1 MSADA
6 QMPPLRLHWW
16 KAVPNFGDAI
26 NPLIVGHLAR
36 RKVVHSGPRRADM
49 FAIGSMLQVV
59 KRALKDP
66 GARAE
71 KLCVWGTG
79 LLNPVFGHEFLKQV
93 DLALVRGPITAA
105 LLKCE
110 MTRFG
115 DPGLL
120 INEVLP
126 FDGVR
131 QDRIGIV
138 PHYTLMEDR
147 ALLRFVASDPA
158 YLLIDPRGDAAQV
171 CLQIASCAHVFA
183 SSLHGLIVAD
193 AYGVPNTWIEP
204 EGQSWLKYLDYAA
217 SVGRRDMMAPLR
229 LDEITARASRSIDYS
244 EGIEAAR
251 DALHQSFPAR
261 LKSTAPAPE

>member
-1 MSADA
+1 MAGVATSK
-6 QMPPLRLHWW
+6 PLRLHWW

-26 NPLIVGHLAR
+26 NPLVVGHVSGR
-36 RKVVHSGPRRADM
+36 PVTHIGPRRADM

-59 KRALKDP
+59 KRSFKEP
-66 GARAE
+66 RESAE
-71 KLCVWGTG
+71 KVCVWGTG
-79 LLNPVFGHEFLKQV
+79 LLNPVFGHNFLKQV

-110 MTRFG
+110 MKQFG

-120 INEVLP
+120 INDVLP
-126 FDGVR
+126 FDGAR

-138 PHYTLMEDR
+138 PHFTLMEDR
-147 ALLRFVASDPA
+147 DLLAFVVSDPA
-158 YLLIDPRGDAAQV
+158 YILIDPRGDPAQV
-171 CLQIASCAHVFA
+171 CHAIASCSHVFA

-217 SVGRRDMMAPLR
+217 SVGRRDMIAPQS
-229 LDEITARASRSIDYS
+229 LDEAKGHKSSPIDYTD
-244 EGIEAAR
+244 GINAAR
-251 DALHQSFPAR
+251 EALYKSFPAR
-261 LKSTAPAPE
+261 LKSTA